1 MAEVQDLFSQLDQH
15 QLMGFVTDQSPYYP
29 FMTSGSGPPRQAR
42 IVVSL
47 KQTKI
52 SGCQCWSHALPTGQ
66 DARVGRVQR
75 GAGVRR
81 NEAAEQQVSSETR
94 VESRCSRLVLPP
106 LLVEASPGGASAL
119 PVQCHDMQHHYLL
132 QSCNILQHSVQ
143 PRDSNQ
149 APLWNKYLGRRDN
162 HKVY

>member
-1 MAEVQDLFSQLDQH
+1 MAELQGLFSQLDQD
-15 QLMGFVTDQSPYYP
+15 QLMGFVIDQSPYYP

-75 GAGVRR
+75 RAETGR
-81 NEAAEQQVSSETR
+81 NEAAEQKVSSAAG
-94 VESRCSRLVLPP
+94 VESRCSRLVLSS
-106 LLVEASPGGASAL
+106 LLGKTSPRCQSAL
-119 PVQCHDMQHHYLL
+119 PVQCYAVQHCSRR
-132 QSCNILQHSVQ
+132 SCKQQQILR
-143 PRDSNQ
+143 PRDSNRTF
-149 APLWNKYLGRRDN
+149 LRK
-162 HKVY
+162 